1 MTDLMAQRPRL
12 DYTASSTYFIESYKA
27 EILFM
32 QTQFKLFKEI
42 IAFLFSNE
50 KKHNKYI
57 KDYLQVAFRLTNEY
71 TNKKWTDAKQ
81 DEVLKE
87 VKQRQVV

>member
-12 DYTASSTYFIESYKA
+12 DYTLSSTYFIESYKA
-27 EILFM
+27 EIHCM
-32 QTQFKLFKEI
+32 QTQTKLFKEI
-42 IAFLFSNE
+42 IAFLFTNE
-50 KKHNKYI
+50 RKHNKYI

>member
-1 MTDLMAQRPRL
+1 MAQRPRL
-12 DYTASSTYFIESYKA
+12 DYATSSTYFIESYKA
-27 EILFM
+27 EIYCM
-32 QTQFKLFKEI
+32 QTQKKLFKEI

-50 KKHNKYI
+50 RKHNKYV

-71 TNKKWTDAKQ
+71 TNKKWTDTKQ